1 MLLSFTDEHKA
12 HLALLPEM
20 EPEVLEEFCRL
31 AADFLHKGEKPKV
44 YESAAKKLRVD
55 VEEVER
61 AVHALMYLFGESAKL
76 KLNENEMQESLH
88 SLNLPP
94 TFTDHLVSLA
104 MSQQTSLCST
114 LAYLAPALPRYA
126 DLEWRLDVQ
135 LASRAL
141 VKQMQPN
148 VLLRLKMQ
156 NAGGETHG
164 ALIQADVASL
174 RHAIFSLE
182 EALAE
187 SRARH
192 VRRIA
197 RHIK

>member
-1 MLLSFTDEHKA
+1 S
-12 HLALLPEM
+12 
-20 EPEVLEEFCRL
+20 VLEEFCRL

-44 YESAAKKLRVD
+44 YESAAS
-55 VEEVER
+55 
-61 AVHALMYLFGESAKL
+61 AWFVHFSHYCLGIFLLLHLHMMQ
-76 KLNENEMQESLH
+76 LNESEMQESLH
-88 SLNLPP
+88 SLSLPP
-94 TFTDHLVSLA
+94 AFTAHLVSLA

-141 VKQMQPN
+141 VKQVQPN

-156 NAGGETHG
+156 DAGGETHG
-164 ALIQADVASL
+164 ALLQADVASL
-174 RHAIFSLE
+174 RHAISSLE